1 MHTKRANLATDPLQR
16 FNDALRRP
24 HTWHITGVD
33 AFWLEDPTGGRLT
46 EEFRDTGPAYDAVLA
61 AIRSGAHPEDLV
73 LVGRGTRGNR
83 TVLGRG
89 LDLADIAEAHAGM
102 PALRRRSKM

>member
-1 MHTKRANLATDPLQR
+1 MHTKRANLSTDPLQR

-24 HTWHITGVD
+24 HTWRIAGID
-33 AFWLEDPTGGRLT
+33 AFWLEDPAGGRLT

-61 AIRSGAHPEDLV
+61 VIGGGVDPEDIL
-73 LVGRGTRGNR
+73 LVGRRNRGGR

-89 LDLADIAEAHAGM
+89 LDLEDIAEAHAGI
-102 PALRRRSKM
+102 PARWRGAME